1 VLTPPFLVPPQE
13 PVLFSGDLRYNLDPL
28 EEYSDDELWD
38 ALRRVHLAATADL
51 VAGQLQVLLPLRSVS
66 LSD

>member
-1 VLTPPFLVPPQE
+1 M
-13 PVLFSGDLRYNLDPL
+13 LFSGDLRYNLDPL